1 MRFWRKKKLVDDL
14 KTVTEI
20 AGDQVAPGM
29 GTLALVVG
37 GLAVGAA
44 GAYLLYRRHQKKK
57 AGS

>member
-1 MRFWRKKKLVDDL
+1 MWFWRKRKIVDDI

-44 GAYLLYRRHQKKK
+44 GAYLLHKRHKNKK
-57 AGS
+57 AAR